1 MWSPVRMMPCALIVA
16 ALVLGSAHAAAAAYG
31 AREILDARRHLY
43 DTTYAWS
50 DQHQVM
56 RVTMVDARARQQ
68 ERTIELYE
76 RRYAEGGRKVL
87 LVFLAPDNLKGT
99 AMLSQERGLG
109 SPERWLYLPRQKR
122 ARRFAGQMSDEGL
135 MGTDLTAGEL
145 DLMRDMLQWTV
156 ADVRAT
162 LRGSERIQGVEAYA
176 LEVASAKPYH
186 RIVFWI
192 GAADLVMR
200 QLELYGEDAVI
211 VKRIRQSDIKFVG
224 TVPVP
229 ARVEVE
235 DPRGGTK
242 STFDVIDIQVNGG
255 FSEDVFS
262 LPLLATPDR

>member
-1 MWSPVRMMPCALIVA
+1 MSSPVQMMRRGLLVVA
-16 ALVLGSAHAAAAAYG
+16 ALILGSASATAAAYG
-31 AREILDARRHLY
+31 AREILNARRRLY

-56 RVTMVDARARQQ
+56 RVTMVDAKARQQ

-76 RRYAEGGRKVL
+76 RRYAEGG
-87 LVFLAPDNLKGT
+87 
-99 AMLSQERGLG
+99 
-109 SPERWLYLPRQKR
+109 
-122 ARRFAGQMSDEGL
+122 
-135 MGTDLTAGEL
+135 
-145 DLMRDMLQWTV
+145 
-156 ADVRAT
+156 
-162 LRGSERIQGVEAYA
+162 
-176 LEVASAKPYH
+176 
-186 RIVFWI
+186 
-192 GAADLVMR
+192 

-224 TVPVP
+224 SVPVP

-262 LPLLATPDR
+262 LPLLASPDR